1 MKIETSWNEN
11 LKMLLYFVLFFAIT
25 GGIRWYASLD
35 DTEIQEVQETKQIQ
49 TEDYFITDEDF
60 ETVST
65 TSEQKNIFKQ

>member
-25 GGIRWYASLD
+25 GGIRWYTSLD
-35 DTEIQEVQETKQIQ
+35 DTEIQEAQETKQIQ

-65 TSEQKNIFKQ
+65 TSEQTNIF